1 MLYFC
6 FIIHQNKEDY
16 RLNFYS
22 FQHNKQRKE
31 SVMKTH
37 EKTDNQLIRDYIE
50 GNNASFEVLINRYSK
65 KVFGYVMMIVN
76 NRDIAEDIHQ
86 DTFLKVINTIKSGK
100 YNEEGKFIQ
109 WVMRIAHN
117 LSIDHFRRNNRMPMM
132 DNNDDFDIFDVLYGQ
147 ELSIEDRIVRDQI
160 HTDVKTL
167 LDYLPEEQR
176 EVMYMRHYQ
185 DMSFKDIAEQT
196 NVSINT
202 ALGRMR
208 YALINLRK
216 IIAEKEIVLCS

>member
-1 MLYFC
+1 
-6 FIIHQNKEDY
+6 
-16 RLNFYS
+16 
-22 FQHNKQRKE
+22 
-31 SVMKTH
+31 MKNH
-37 EKTDNQLIRDYIE
+37 ELTDNQLIQEYINGKNSSIE
-50 GNNASFEVLINRYSK
+50 ILIHRYSK
-65 KVFGYVMMIVN
+65 KVYGYIMMIVN
-76 NRDIAEDIHQ
+76 NRDIADDIYQ
-86 DTFLKVINTIKSGK
+86 DTFLKVIHTVKSGK

-117 LSIDHFRRNNRMPMM
+117 LSIDHFRRGNRMPMIET
-132 DNNDDFDIFDVLYGQ
+132 DENFDIFDVLYGQ
-147 ELSIEDRIVRDQI
+147 EYSVEDKIIMNQIHSDVRD
-160 HTDVKTL
+160 L
-167 LDYLPEEQR
+167 LGYLPDEQR

-216 IIAEKEIVLCS
+216 IIAEKEIVLNF

>member
-1 MLYFC
+1 LHY
-6 FIIHQNKEDY
+6 QSLNTEDY

-37 EKTDNQLIRDYIE
+37 EKIDNLLIREFIE
-50 GNNASFEVLINRYSK
+50 GNNASFEVLVHRHSK
-65 KVFGYVMMIVN
+65 KVFSYIMMIVN

-86 DTFLKVINTIKSGK
+86 DTFLKVIHTIKAGK

-117 LSIDHFRRNNRMPMM
+117 LSIDHFRRNSRMPMM
-132 DNNDDFDIFDVLYGQ
+132 ENNDTFDIFDVLYGQ
-147 ELSIEDRIVRDQI
+147 ELSVEDRMVRDQI
-160 HTDVKTL
+160 HSDVKNL

-176 EVMYMRHYQ
+176 EVLYMRHYQ

-196 NVSINT
+196 DVSINT

-216 IIAEKEIVLCS
+216 LINEKQIVLSY